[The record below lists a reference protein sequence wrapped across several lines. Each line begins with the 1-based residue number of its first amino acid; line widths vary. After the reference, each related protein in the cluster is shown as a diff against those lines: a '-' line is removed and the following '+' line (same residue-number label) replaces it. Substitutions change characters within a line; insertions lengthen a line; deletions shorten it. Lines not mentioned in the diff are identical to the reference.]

1 MFAEPQKQ
9 FVRNEVERDEERDE
23 ERNAGRTDK
32 PELGFLAFG
41 GLMFG
46 DMQRKIGR
54 FLFINFF

>member
-9 FVRNEVERDEERDE
+9 FVQNEVERDE